1 MQKEMRKECKHFII
15 KKNQPII
22 KEDGSAGNEGQTSYE
37 TSRKFL
43 SIYLTQEG
51 YSENNKT
58 PSKEIK
64 EETNKRQRIPCSW
77 IGKLNIVRYEYY
89 PK

>member
-43 SIYLTQEG
+43 SIYLT
-51 YSENNKT
+51 
-58 PSKEIK
+58 
-64 EETNKRQRIPCSW
+64 
-77 IGKLNIVRYEYY
+77 
-89 PK
+89 